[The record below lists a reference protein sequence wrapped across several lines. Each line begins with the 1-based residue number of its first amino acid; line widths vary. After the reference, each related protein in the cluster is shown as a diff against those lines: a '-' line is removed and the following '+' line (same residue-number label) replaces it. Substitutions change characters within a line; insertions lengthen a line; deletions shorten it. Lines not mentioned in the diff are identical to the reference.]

1 MDLEDT
7 TQAFKNLSDGL
18 EVEVVAHFHK
28 DSNQHV
34 VFWDDIQDAIPGVT
48 SIRNGNIVVPRA
60 RNHTSHFIDPRCIRY
75 MPGIILTVVVGELNP
90 PNSDPARPRT
100 PVPLPE
106 RDSSMYD
113 DSPAV
118 HTHAFP
124 NYAASVTS
132 DATTNRGPSV
142 PHFMK
147 LSLRVEGE
155 EDSVQGDDETESVLA
170 DVETLDIRGSSEF
183 RPSSGASNGT
193 STTLAAHSAINA
205 FYKGKDTNNTD
216 NFDDDNDNP
225 ANRSATPPLSTSSS
239 SVSGTSSSG
248 VSISTTIPP
257 SSIDTATTNGTT
269 TAAAASAESGPTS
282 PIGVPE
288 PAEIDPVEA
297 TSSWASIFRTLGD
310 LQEQFQLAPEDTVKM
325 FTEITQS
332 T

>member
-1 MDLEDT
+1 MDLDDT

-106 RDSSMYD
+106 RDS
-113 DSPAV
+113 
-118 HTHAFP
+118 
-124 NYAASVTS
+124 
-132 DATTNRGPSV
+132 
-142 PHFMK
+142 
-147 LSLRVEGE
+147 
-155 EDSVQGDDETESVLA
+155 VQGDDETGSVLA

-183 RPSSGASNGT
+183 RPSSRASNGT

-205 FYKGKDTNNTD
+205 FYKGNDTNNTD
-216 NFDDDNDNP
+216 NFDNDNDSP
-225 ANRSATPPLSTSSS
+225 ANRSATPPLSTYSS

-248 VSISTTIPP
+248 VSTSTTIPP
-257 SSIDTATTNGTT
+257 SSIDTATANGTT
-269 TAAAASAESGPTS
+269 TAAAASGESGPTS

-310 LQEQFQLAPEDTVKM
+310 LQEQFQLAPEETVQM